1 MGGHIENSLPA
12 EIMAQIFELGY
23 EQTDKSGEKDILSDL
38 EIDDSLSDG
47 FDFGESEGD
56 SDDEG
61 SSNKS
66 GPTFAM
72 AVSHVCRR
80 WRQTALATPS
90 LWSKITF
97 TPKVPSAQNRTF
109 LERSRNS
116 PLELF
121 LHFAMQDE
129 RTAYTYY
136 SVTDDGDDGDDE
148 RIKGKTGRYLKRALD
163 LTIPHASRWR
173 ALHARASREAH
184 MDYLLNR
191 LEPLPGAPLLQTL
204 ELYCHEPFYHN
215 RNPKMRVPFSNSMP
229 RLADLTV
236 DGAYVDL
243 PLLIPTNRVR
253 SRELGLSAQPGITN
267 LTNLELSSLHT
278 IRRDVFIDL
287 LRCSPKLSSL
297 TLALDIDPPS
307 ENEESCA
314 LLPGLKHLSLI
325 EMDCDAAVNSV
336 ACFYAPS
343 LMDLRIKSTDGDFDD
358 AFHELARSRPARL
371 CSALLD
377 EKNLGSSTM
386 VDHALFAQSMMST
399 IKYLELIESFCQDDT
414 AHMFLECCTSLE
426 RLKVSTI
433 EFIEVMWGNA
443 DLQEARATDPTMP
456 PEADHSLLCPRL
468 KDLTIG
474 YDTFGLED
482 FLRRRK
488 DSGAEIRKLTLLGP
502 PHLDLTSPRIMLL
515 KPFVRRIALES
526 SREYE
531 DENEDKWYTTDD
543 DAETDDLTDYD
554 EFGESD

>member
-1 MGGHIENSLPA
+1 MQSRIENSLPT
-12 EIMAQIFELGY
+12 EIMAHIFELGY
-23 EQTDKSGEKDILSDL
+23 EQLDEDEEEDLLSD
-38 EIDDSLSDG
+38 DDSFS
-47 FDFGESEGD
+47 GD
-56 SDDEG
+56 SDLDE
-61 SSNKS
+61 NKS
-66 GPTFAM
+66 KSDDGGSRNGGGIMFATT
-72 AVSHVCRR
+72 VSHVCCR

-97 TPKVPSAQNRTF
+97 TPKVPSEQNRTF
-109 LERSRNS
+109 MERSGNC

-121 LHFAMQDE
+121 LHISMQDE
-129 RTAYTYY
+129 LTAY
-136 SVTDDGDDGDDE
+136 SVTSDDDDDDK

-163 LTIPHASRWR
+163 LIIPHASRWR
-173 ALHARASREAH
+173 ALHARLNRKAH

-297 TLALDIDPPS
+297 TLAALDIDPPS

-314 LLPGLKHLSLI
+314 LLPDLKHLSLI
-325 EMDCDAAVNSV
+325 EMDCDGAVNSV

-358 AFHELARSRPARL
+358 AFHELARSRPVRL
-371 CSALLD
+371 CSALPD

-386 VDHALFAQSMMST
+386 VST
-399 IKYLELIESFCQDDT
+399 VKYLELIESFLDDDT

-426 RLKVSTI
+426 RLKVSNI
-433 EFIEVMWGNA
+433 EFIEVLWGNA
-443 DLQEARATDPTMP
+443 DLQEARTTDPTFP
-456 PEADHSLLCPRL
+456 PEADQPLLCPRL

-474 YDTFGLED
+474 HDTDGLKD

-488 DSGAEIRKLTLLGP
+488 DSGAAIRKLTLLGP

-526 SREYE
+526 SRDYE
-531 DENEDKWYTTDD
+531 DEDDEDKWYTTDD